1 MTAYLFLGI
10 LWSGVVEWME
20 LGNSVIYIPGF
31 DIKHLSHSHPLPLQH
46 TNFMLIEF
54 TMLLV
59 IQLFVILNL
68 HMRSVCLFDLVQ
80 FPQTYLLIL
89 STFIV
94 VNPEWSL
101 VYKKNVQTK
110 SKQCLMFHL
119 SCPDDTSIIRH
130 VSDVKLSHPD

>member
-1 MTAYLFLGI
+1 MTAYLFLAI

-31 DIKHLSHSHPLPLQH
+31 DIKHLSHSYPLPLQQ

-59 IQLFVILNL
+59 ILPNFEFTYK
-68 HMRSVCLFDLVQ
+68 VCLFDLVQ

-119 SCPDDTSIIRH
+119 SCSRDTSIIRH
-130 VSDVKLSHPD
+130 VSDVKLSHSD